1 MYFNRK
7 YNRSGHLFENR
18 YKSILCEEDRYLMA
32 LVRYIHL
39 NPIRAGIINNIDELD
54 NYPWTGHGVIIG
66 KSEQEW
72 MDTDYILFHFGKQ
85 LKGSREAYRKFVE
98 EGYTEDH
105 IIAFSG
111 GGLLPSHGG
120 WSEVISMRH
129 RGKLL
134 DHDDRILGSSD
145 FVERTLEDADEKK
158 KWQFKLIR
166 SKSISD
172 IINEQ
177 SEASGI
183 SQALLRSG
191 SRKRNVS
198 HVRCTIAKQCV
209 DELGLSFAEIAKW
222 LNINTSAVRKAYLR
236 YVTTKHE

>member
-1 MYFNRK
+1 
-7 YNRSGHLFENR
+7 
-18 YKSILCEEDRYLMA
+18 
-32 LVRYIHL
+32 
-39 NPIRAGIINNIDELD
+39 
-54 NYPWTGHGVIIG
+54 
-66 KSEQEW
+66 
-72 MDTDYILFHFGKQ
+72 
-85 LKGSREAYRKFVE
+85 
-98 EGYTEDH
+98 
-105 IIAFSG
+105 
-111 GGLLPSHGG
+111 
-120 WSEVISMRH
+120 
-129 RGKLL
+129 
-134 DHDDRILGSSD
+134 
-145 FVERTLEDADEKK
+145 LEDADEKK